1 MNVIQGEALASHT
14 DRHYLD
20 PGIPCR
26 LKTMTVTHKS
36 IVVVASL
43 LVVSLLI
50 AFIADGAFTTS
61 SRMDFSDPELYS
73 DVEKYDESA
82 SENGIVNTPAIMD
95 ALYSPEMLPAWVM
108 EFPDDER
115 VIAIEVAGQHYAYP
129 LSVMNGVG
137 EHIINDIFAGT
148 PITIAFCDMTDCV
161 RVLTTGKKDRA
172 LAVLQHGLQNGEL
185 ALLYGGLSYQLS
197 SDTIPLDQYPHKVV
211 AWPSWR
217 DEHLDGLV
225 YPGVGSDLTTAG
237 ESTP

>member
-1 MNVIQGEALASHT
+1 
-14 DRHYLD
+14 
-20 PGIPCR
+20 
-26 LKTMTVTHKS
+26 MTVTHKS

-43 LVVSLLI
+43 VVVSLLI
-50 AFIADGAFTTS
+50 AFIADEVFTTS
-61 SRMDFSDPELYS
+61 SRMDLSDPELYS
-73 DVEKYDESA
+73 GVDSV
-82 SENGIVNTPAIMD
+82 SENGIVNTPAIMNS
-95 ALYSPEMLPAWVM
+95 LYSPEMLPAWVM

-137 EHIINDIFAGT
+137 EHIINDFFEGK

-161 RVLTTGKKDRA
+161 RVLTTGKVDRP
-172 LAVLQHGLQNGEL
+172 LAVMQHGLQNGEL
-185 ALLYGGLSYQLS
+185 ALLYGGLSHQLS

-225 YPGVGSDLTTAG
+225 YPGVGSDVSTAG